1 MNPIF
6 SRTLKAFC
14 SVLAAALLSAC
25 GASHTV
31 DPFVPTRIIGLGD
44 AYNDTTSS
52 IYTVRGTGTV
62 ESVVAQVAVWFGTA
76 SSNVSSYA
84 ASGSNISSLTAQI
97 SAAKSAVGGSFAAT
111 DLIVVT
117 AGTADIKAA
126 YGPVGNPATAAA
138 AAAAAE
144 AAADAFTLQIEQL
157 IADGAK
163 HILIM
168 QPLEFSLTPYAA
180 SLRGTYALDLTTSP
194 TAKFNAKVA
203 GDLQRYV
210 SRAGYSNNPVI
221 FGGAGLSSTFNDY
234 VSRGVVGVFA
244 NSTAPICGSASTLT
258 GCGPQSSD
266 SNYLFADGVNL
277 TPAGNRW
284 VASYMFNATR
294 QGWR

>member
-117 AGTADIKAA
+117 AGTEDIKAA
-126 YGPVGNPATAAA
+126 YGAANPTV
-138 AAAAAE
+138 AAE

-210 SRAGYSNNPVI
+210 SRAGYSYNPVI